1 MNIRIELRD
10 RELRRALSDLV
21 TAGTNLSP
29 ATREIAALLKR
40 ITEDAFEHEADPATG
55 EAWAPLSDVTASRPP
70 DGNKKGRAR
79 PRKQAPGKSQ
89 LARFNRR
96 RLRSDDRRRR
106 HQPGLRDHSILR
118 REEGRVRPRQ
128 LQDQERFVSHP
139 LGRHP
144 RASFPRRLASRRNR
158 DYRHHRRPLEALF
171 FRLISCWY
179 FPTRVG
185 FL

>member
-40 ITEDAFEHEADPATG
+40 ITEDAFDREADPGTG

-70 DGNKKGRAR
+70 DRNKKGERG
-79 PRKQAPGKSQ
+79 PREQAPGKSQ

-96 RLRSDDRRRR
+96 RLRSDDRRSR
-106 HQPGLRDHSILR
+106 HQSGLRDHPTLWSK
-118 REEGRVRPRQ
+118 EGRVRPRQ

-144 RASFPRRLASRRNR
+144 PRVLSSVSRQSTKPRL
-158 DYRHHRRPLEALF
+158 
-171 FRLISCWY
+171 
-179 FPTRVG
+179 PTSSPTT
-185 FL
+185 